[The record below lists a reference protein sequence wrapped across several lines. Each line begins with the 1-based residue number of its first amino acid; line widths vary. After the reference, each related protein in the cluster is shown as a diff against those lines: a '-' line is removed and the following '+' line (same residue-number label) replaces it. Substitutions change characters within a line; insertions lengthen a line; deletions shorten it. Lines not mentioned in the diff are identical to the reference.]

1 MLITQIFLYIAS
13 FFVIWLGAGLIIKSV
28 DRIAKKL
35 KLSQFAI
42 SFFILG
48 ILTSIPE
55 AAVSFNAVF
64 EQNPEIFVGTLLGGV
79 VVIFLFIIPLLAI
92 LGKGINLEHQ
102 LNRKHLL
109 LTLSVI
115 AAPSLFVIDQKVTNL
130 EGFLLIIFYFVLFYV
145 IQRKH
150 GIFDQHE
157 AEALEFKAYSFMDL
171 IKVSLGIGLIFVS
184 SNYIVD
190 QTIIFSKIF
199 NIPTFYISLIILSFG
214 TNLPELSLAIR
225 AIISGKKDIAMGDY
239 LGSTAANTLLFG
251 FFTLLNDG
259 EVITVN
265 NFFITFIFMI
275 LGLGLFY
282 YFSKTSKSISIKGG
296 IILLVIYLIFV
307 MFELGKEI
315 LS

>member
-13 FFVIWLGAGLIIKSV
+13 FIVIWLGAGLIIKSV

-35 KLSQFAI
+35 RLSQFAI

-55 AAVSFNAVF
+55 TAVSFNAVI
-64 EQNPEIFVGTLLGGV
+64 EHNPEIFVGTLLGGIV
-79 VVIFLFIIPLLAI
+79 VMFLFIIPLLAI

-102 LNRKHLL
+102 LDRKHLL
-109 LTLSVI
+109 LTLIVI
-115 AAPSLFVIDQKVTNL
+115 AAPSLFVIDQRVTNL
-130 EGFLLIIFYFVLFYV
+130 EGFLLIIFYLALFYV
-145 IQRKH
+145 VQRKH
-150 GIFDQHE
+150 GIFDE
-157 AEALEFKAYSFMDL
+157 RETEVLELKAYSFLDL
-171 IKVSLGIGLIFVS
+171 VKVSLGIGLIFVS

-190 QTIIFSKIF
+190 QTIVFSKIF

-239 LGSTAANTLLFG
+239 LGSAAANTLLFG
-251 FFTLLNDG
+251 FFTLLSDG

-265 NFFITFIFMI
+265 NFVITFIFI
-275 LGLGLFY
+275 VFGLGLFY
-282 YFSKTSKSISIKGG
+282 YFSKTSKSISARNGV
-296 IILLVIYLIFV
+296 ILFAVYLIFV

-315 LS
+315 LK